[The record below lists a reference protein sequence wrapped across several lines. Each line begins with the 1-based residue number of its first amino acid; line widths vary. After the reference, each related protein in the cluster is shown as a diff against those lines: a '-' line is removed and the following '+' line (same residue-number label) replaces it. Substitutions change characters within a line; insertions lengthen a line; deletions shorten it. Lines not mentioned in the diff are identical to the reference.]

1 MTPAEALRTVLDT
14 VRLFG
19 SVLSTLPDLSD
30 LDLIDDAELDEALS
44 VLASHAARLERDRRL
59 ADALARFHGD
69 TLADEV
75 AAYLA
80 ENDDPTDG

>member
-1 MTPAEALRTVLDT
+1 MTPAEALRIVLDS

-19 SVLSTLPDLSD
+19 LVLSTLPDLSD
-30 LDLIDDAELDEALS
+30 LDLIDDAELDEALG
-44 VLASHAARLERDRRL
+44 VLASHATRLERDRRL

-75 AAYLA
+75 AAYLNDNP
-80 ENDDPTDG
+80 ENG